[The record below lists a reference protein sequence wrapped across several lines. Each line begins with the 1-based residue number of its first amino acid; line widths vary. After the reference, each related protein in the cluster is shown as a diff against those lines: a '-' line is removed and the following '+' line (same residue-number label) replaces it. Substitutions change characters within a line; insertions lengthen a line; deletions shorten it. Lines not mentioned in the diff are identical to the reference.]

1 MAEITDITLTKR
13 GRYALFLD
21 GEFAFSVDDE
31 TLVENHLKKGKIL
44 NDDDISAIRGQNDYR
59 YAKQQALKL
68 LSYKDY
74 TSQMLIQRLIQK
86 EIDEDSAVRAVK
98 RMEELGLVNDLDYA
112 MRCSRDL
119 MNLKSWSTNRIRM
132 ELKRRLVPE
141 YAIDEAI
148 AQFDELDPE
157 PKIAKIILKK
167 YFRDLDTPKGK
178 NRAAAGLCRL
188 GYSPGQVFAVIS
200 NLLDDPDYYN
210 EHDI

>member
-1 MAEITDITLTKR
+1 M
-13 GRYALFLD
+13 
-21 GEFAFSVDDE
+21 
-31 TLVENHLKKGKIL
+31 
-44 NDDDISAIRGQNDYR
+44 
-59 YAKQQALKL
+59 
-68 LSYKDY
+68 SYKDY
-74 TSQMLIQRLIQK
+74 TSQMLVQRLIQK

-119 MNLKSWSTNRIRM
+119 MNLKSWSTNRIKM